1 MSIINSLLKRRQFL
15 LGAVGSTCALTCKDL
30 GALAIANGAGSSNGV
45 GAAMEAQAAS
55 AAAASGAG
63 IKYRHLLSPIGI
75 GNVTLKN
82 RMYHTKSQPTGL
94 QGPENFPNEALI
106 NYFINVARN
115 GAAMVTIA
123 LDKYD
128 LTSSSV
134 RDIITQLTDA
144 IHFYGSKVIGPLTQ
158 SGEPS
163 GYNISAVPRPDPSVR
178 MRAEQYRLTGEA
190 KEIPVEL
197 AQKMNADFVTKA
209 KLYQSLGV
217 DVALLYMSYRSSILA
232 NSLSPAMNKRTDQY
246 GGTLEKR
253 ARLSL
258 ELAQAI
264 KKACGQDFLIE
275 AQVSG
280 EEEAGGYTLED
291 LVNYAKI
298 WEGSVDILQLRAVDG
313 TSAHPT
319 GYNSVKGHPITL
331 RYAEAVKKSGVN
343 IFTAPNGGYEDLDLN
358 EEFIASGKTDMVAMA
373 RAFICDSEYGR
384 KALEG
389 RGEDVAPCVRC
400 NKCHGGGCSV
410 NPTFVIGQRV
420 GSTIKAPTGS
430 RKVAVIGGGPAGMRA
445 ALFAVERGHKA
456 TIYEMSDSLG
466 GQLKHADF
474 ASFQWPIKDYKD
486 YLIRQVKKAG
496 IDVVLNTKATPEL
509 IASKKYDA
517 VLVAAGAAPALPD
530 LPGVKGRNVM
540 APIFAFGNKGLGKN
554 IVVVGGDLIA
564 TQAGL
569 YLAQNGHNVTVLT
582 NERQLAPDAQHVHYL
597 ETLQMAYQAL
607 ENFSFVAGV
616 TTTGIAEG
624 KVTYKDAGGN
634 EKSIVADNVIV
645 SAGRKPRKDEALK
658 FFGVSEKFFMI
669 GDCYSAGF
677 LPEATS
683 SAYAAVSQ
691 V

>member
-30 GALAIANGAGSSNGV
+30 GALAIGSGAGHGI
-45 GAAMEAQAAS
+45 GAAVEAQAAS
-55 AAAASGAG
+55 AAAVSAAG
-63 IKYRHLLSPIGI
+63 NKYSHLLSPIAI
-75 GNVTLKN
+75 RNVVLKN
-82 RMYHTKSQPTGL
+82 RMYHTKSQPSGL
-94 QGPENFPNEALI
+94 QGPETFPNEALV

-128 LTSSSV
+128 LTNSSV

-163 GYNISAVPRPDPSVR
+163 GYNISATPRPDPSAR

-217 DVALLYMSYRSSILA
+217 DQALLYMSYRSSILA

-253 ARLSL
+253 AQLSL

-264 KKACGQDFLIE
+264 KKACGPDFLIE

-291 LVNYAKI
+291 LVNYARI
-298 WEGSVDILQLRAVDG
+298 WEGSIDILQLRALDG

-331 RYAEAVKKSGVN
+331 RYAEAIKKSGVK

-373 RAFICDSEYGR
+373 RSFICDSEYGR
-384 KALEG
+384 KAIEG
-389 RGEDVAPCVRC
+389 RGDDVTPCVRC

-420 GSTIKAPTGS
+420 SSTIKPSS
-430 RKVAVIGGGPAGMRA
+430 RSKKVAIIGGGPAGMRA

-456 TIYEMSDSLG
+456 TIYEMTDSLG
-466 GQLKHADF
+466 GQLKHSDF

-486 YLIRQVKKAG
+486 YLVRQVKKAG
-496 IDVVLNTKATPEL
+496 IEVVLNTKATPEL

-517 VLVAAGAAPALPD
+517 VLVATGAAPAVSD
-530 LPGVKGRNVM
+530 IPGVSGSHVL
-540 APIFAFGNKGLGKN
+540 APIFAFGNKSLGKN

-564 TQAGL
+564 TQTGL

-597 ETLQMAYQAL
+597 ETLQMAYEAL
-607 ENFSFVAGV
+607 KNFSFMTGV
-616 TTTGIAEG
+616 TTTGIADG
-624 KVTYKDAGGN
+624 KVTYKDAAGN
-634 EKSIVADNVIV
+634 EKSLVADNVIV
-645 SAGRKPRKDEALK
+645 SAGRKPRKEEALK
-658 FFGVSEKFFMI
+658 FYGSSEMFFMI
-669 GDCYSAGF
+669 GDCNSAGF
-677 LPEATS
+677 LPEANR